1 MQELVITIAAC
12 ASCCSISYPFMHLS
26 SPHMPIGHHLA
37 VYLNLREPSMLR
49 EPSIMS
55 HCHCHVACFSH
66 PTHTWPT
73 GCAQH
78 ILSFSL
84 LHIRC
89 RIGPATLQSHT
100 MRVLHAGCC
109 HPAHMFD
116 LGLVIHPSTQLLT
129 GVEAAAWR
137 VAVLERASERLQ
149 KVLASYAAELQLSY
163 MHVCD

>member
-37 VYLNLREPSMLR
+37 VCLNLREPSMLR

-137 VAVLERASERLQ
+137 VAVLDERQSVSRRCWPHMLQ
-149 KVLASYAAELQLSY
+149 SSSCQYAR
-163 MHVCD
+163 V